1 MLIGFA
7 LCIFYTLLLS
17 TEYVEFVQAYLI
29 AALATILLIILYTKS
44 VFQSMKTASIFAG
57 FLSMLYAFIFVLIQL
72 QDGAL
77 LAGSVGLFLILASIM
92 HFSRKIEW
100 VKEYQRQS

>member
-1 MLIGFA
+1 
-7 LCIFYTLLLS
+7 
-17 TEYVEFVQAYLI
+17 
-29 AALATILLIILYTKS
+29 
-44 VFQSMKTASIFAG
+44 MKTASIFAG

-92 HFSRKIEW
+92 YFSRKIEW
-100 VKEYQRQS
+100 AKEYQSQS